1 MRAMVIGGK
10 SNDIVVVPNHALKI
24 LYDIDITLY
33 DSTYMGPVEWST
45 RWLGEYPPFRIS
57 PVNASLS

>member
-1 MRAMVIGGK
+1 MVIGGK

-45 RWLGEYPPFRIS
+45 RWLGEYPPLEF
-57 PVNASLS
+57 LL